1 MRSLLRLRPGAATGA
16 ALLMML
22 IGACSGSGGPSGT
35 TAPPKT
41 ATSSVTGTPTQVA
54 HLTNGDN
61 GSTTRVPVGA
71 AVDVTLTP
79 DAGYHYSQPAS
90 SDQTVLRAATSSESL
105 GTVIGEFRAVQAG
118 TAVVTAAEDPNCLPR
133 CGLPSRLWEATV
145 VVSSDRVP

>member
-1 MRSLLRLRPGAATGA
+1 
-16 ALLMML
+16 MML
-22 IGACSGSGGPSGT
+22 IGACSGSGGPGGT
-35 TAPPKT
+35 TAPPATT
-41 ATSSVTGTPTQVA
+41 ATSAVTGTPTQVA

-61 GSTTRVPVGA
+61 GSTTRVPVSA

-79 DAGYHYSQPAS
+79 DAGYHYSQPES
-90 SDQTVLRAATSSESL
+90 SDPTVLRAATSSESL
-105 GTVIGEFRAVQAG
+105 GTVIALFRAVQAG